1 MDVIGVENMIWYHYS
16 TSLLDEMRIYAAED
30 MAISRSDANVFSVL
44 EVSLVDH
51 NQVWEKSVRNKLYK
65 LGGTTRHHCNAMST

>member
-16 TSLLDEMRIYAAED
+16 TSLLDEMRIYAAEE
-30 MAISRSDANVFSVL
+30 MTISRSDANVFSVL

-51 NQVWEKSVRNKLYK
+51 NKAWGEVGPQQTVQARGYY
-65 LGGTTRHHCNAMST
+65 